1 VTQIIPLPLSLD
13 DASFEQ
19 VFLALA
25 SLAPDD
31 KILLDAR
38 HTRWAT
44 PYGLTALLTV
54 AQARTATPA
63 LVPPEADDTLSY
75 WARTGFFAHAE
86 SLYDLRGS
94 VPKLKPGGES
104 HVLLEI
110 TEISKSG
117 DVHDVVDRIQQR
129 AQKILSS
136 ELNID
141 ASATIRFVTTLS
153 EVCQNVVEHAGS
165 SGWVA
170 VQTYQW
176 KKRLG
181 RRVVQIAVSDG
192 GVGFRRSLESLPGRQ
207 PPAAGDRWDDGMA
220 LEEAVIRGVSRFR
233 DRGRGQGLAG
243 ARNFLGKWAGKLS
256 IRSGTA
262 RIAIVP
268 SWDEDV
274 PLTQGLPYFP
284 GAQVQITI
292 PERTTEADKAG
303 RRQESAAPV

>member
-1 VTQIIPLPLSLD
+1 MTQIISLPLSLD

-19 VFLALA
+19 VFQAL
-25 SLAPDD
+25 SQTAPDD

-44 PYGLTALLTV
+44 PYGLTVLLTI
-54 AQARTATPA
+54 AQTRTAKPA
-63 LVPPEADDTLSY
+63 LVPPEAEDVVSY

-86 SLYDLRGS
+86 SLFEIRGT
-94 VPKLKPGGES
+94 VPKLRAGAES
-104 HVLLEI
+104 HVLLEV
-110 TEISKSG
+110 TEISRV
-117 DVHDVVDRIQQR
+117 DDIHTVVGRIQER

-141 ASATIRFVTTLS
+141 SSASIRFVTTLS
-153 EVCQNVVEHAGS
+153 EVCQNVVEHAKK

-192 GVGFRRSLESLPGRQ
+192 GMGFRRSLEMLDGRDQ
-207 PPAAGDRWDDGMA
+207 PAPGDRWDDGMA

-233 DRGRGQGLAG
+233 DRGRGQGLAN
-243 ARNFLGKWAGKLS
+243 ARNFLGKWSGKLS

-268 SWDEDV
+268 SWDEDS
-274 PLTQGLPYFP
+274 PLSQGLPYFP
-284 GAQVQITI
+284 GAQVLITI
-292 PERTTEADKAG
+292 PERVRDDTDH
-303 RRQESAAPV
+303 

>member
-1 VTQIIPLPLSLD
+1 VTQIISLPLSLD

-19 VFLALA
+19 VFQAL
-25 SLAPDD
+25 SQIAPDD
-31 KILLDAR
+31 KVLLDAR

-54 AQARTATPA
+54 AQTRGTTPA
-63 LVPPEADDTLSY
+63 FVPPEADDTLSY

-86 SLYDLRGS
+86 SLFDIRGPF
-94 VPKLKPGGES
+94 PKLRPGGES

-110 TEISKSG
+110 TEVSKSG
-117 DVHDVVDRIQQR
+117 DVHDVVERIKER
-129 AQKILSS
+129 AQKILA

-141 ASATIRFVTTLS
+141 SSATMRFVVTLS
-153 EVCQNVVEHAGS
+153 EVCQNVVEHAGT

-192 GVGFRRSLESLPGRQ
+192 GLGFRRSLESLPGRQ
-207 PPAAGDRWDDGMA
+207 SPASGDRWDDGMA
-220 LEEAVIRGVSRFR
+220 LEEAVIQGVSRFR

-243 ARNFLGKWAGKLS
+243 ARNFLGKWSGKLS

-268 SWDEDV
+268 SWDEDT
-274 PLTQGLPYFP
+274 PLCRGLPYFP
-284 GAQVQITI
+284 GAQVLITV
-292 PERTTEADKAG
+292 PERIT
-303 RRQESAAPV
+303 P

>member
-1 VTQIIPLPLSLD
+1 MTQIISLPLSVD
-13 DASFEQ
+13 DASFEH
-19 VFLALA
+19 VFQALA
-25 SLAPDD
+25 PIASDD

-44 PYGLTALLTV
+44 PYGLTVLLTV
-54 AQARTATPA
+54 AQTRQTKPEF
-63 LVPPEADDTLSY
+63 VPPEADDTTSY
-75 WARTGFFAHAE
+75 WARTGFFGHAE
-86 SLYDLRGS
+86 KLFDIRKP
-94 VPKLKPGGES
+94 VPKSRPGAES

-110 TEISKSG
+110 TEISKV
-117 DVHDVVDRIQQR
+117 DDIHTVVGRIQER

-141 ASATIRFVTTLS
+141 GAASIRFVTTLS
-153 EVCQNVVEHAGS
+153 EVCQNVVEHAEK

-192 GVGFRRSLESLPGRQ
+192 GMGFRRSLEKLDGREA
-207 PPAAGDRWDDGMA
+207 PAPGDRWDDGMA

-233 DRGRGQGLAG
+233 DRGRGQGLAN
-243 ARNFLGKWAGKLS
+243 ARNFLGKWSGKLS

-262 RIAIVP
+262 RIAVVP
-268 SWDEDV
+268 SWDDDSA
-274 PLTQGLPYFP
+274 LLQSLPYFP
-284 GAQVQITI
+284 GAQVLITI
-292 PERTTEADKAG
+292 PERIGE
-303 RRQESAAPV
+303 

>member
-1 VTQIIPLPLSLD
+1 VTQIVSLPLSLD

-19 VFLALA
+19 VFSALA
-25 SLAPDD
+25 VLAPDD
-31 KILLDAR
+31 KVLLDAR

-54 AQARTATPA
+54 AQTRTSTPG

-86 SLYDLRGS
+86 SLYDIRGA
-94 VPKLKPGGES
+94 VPRIRPGGES
-104 HVLLEI
+104 HVLLEV
-110 TEISKSG
+110 TEVAKSG
-117 DVHDVVDRIQQR
+117 DVHDVVDRIKDR

-141 ASATIRFVTTLS
+141 TSATIRFVTTLS
-153 EVCQNVVEHAGS
+153 EVCQNVVEHAGAG
-165 SGWVA
+165 GWVA
-170 VQTYQW
+170 VQTYKWQ
-176 KKRLG
+176 KRLG

-207 PPAAGDRWDDGMA
+207 APDRWDDGMA

-284 GAQVQITI
+284 GAQVLITI
-292 PERTTEADKAG
+292 PERIAEL
-303 RRQESAAPV
+303 AATA

>member
-1 VTQIIPLPLSLD
+1 MTQIIPLPLSLD

-19 VFLALA
+19 VFQALA
-25 SLAPDD
+25 ALAPDD
-31 KILLDAR
+31 KVLLDAR

-44 PYGLTALLTV
+44 PSGLTVLLTV
-54 AQARTATPA
+54 AQTRQARPA
-63 LVPPEADDTLSY
+63 LVPPEADDTVSY

-86 SLYDLRGS
+86 SLYEIRGS
-94 VPKLKPGGES
+94 VPKLRPGGES

-110 TEISKSG
+110 TEVSKA
-117 DVHDVVDRIQQR
+117 DDIHDVVGRIQQR
-129 AQKILSS
+129 AQKILES

-141 ASATIRFVTTLS
+141 AAATIRFVTTLS
-153 EVCQNVVEHAGS
+153 EVCQNVVEHADA

-192 GVGFRRSLESLPGRQ
+192 GTGFRRSLEKLPGRQ
-207 PPAAGDRWDDGMA
+207 PPAPGDRWDDGMA

-233 DRGRGQGLAG
+233 DRGRGQGLAN
-243 ARNFLGKWAGKLS
+243 ARNFLGKWSGKLS

-268 SWDEDV
+268 SWDEDT
-274 PLTQGLPYFP
+274 PLCQGLPYFP
-284 GAQVQITI
+284 GAQVLITI
-292 PERTTEADKAG
+292 PERIRDD
-303 RRQESAAPV
+303 SDH

>member
-19 VFLALA
+19 VFAALA
-25 SLAPDD
+25 ALAPDE
-31 KILLDAR
+31 KVLLDAR

-44 PYGLTALLTV
+44 PYGLTGLLTL
-54 AQARTATPA
+54 AQTRATTPG
-63 LVPPEADDTLSY
+63 LVPPEADETLSY

-86 SLYDLRGS
+86 SLYDLRGP

-110 TEISKSG
+110 TEISKAG
-117 DVHDVVDRIQQR
+117 DVHDVVERIKDR
-129 AQKILSS
+129 AQKILT

-141 ASATIRFVTTLS
+141 TSATMRFVATLS
-153 EVCQNVVEHAGS
+153 EICQNVVEHSGS

-192 GVGFRRSLESLPGRQ
+192 GMGFRQSLESLPGRP
-207 PPAAGDRWDDGMA
+207 PPAPGDRWDDGMA

-233 DRGRGQGLAG
+233 DRGRGHGLAG
-243 ARNFLGKWAGKLS
+243 TRNFLGKWTGKLS

-268 SWDEDV
+268 SWDDDV

-284 GAQVQITI
+284 GAQVLITI
-292 PERTTEADKAG
+292 PERVTVTAVA
-303 RRQESAAPV
+303 S

>member
-1 VTQIIPLPLSLD
+1 VTQIISLPLSLD

-19 VFLALA
+19 VFQALA
-25 SLAPDD
+25 PIAPDD

-44 PYGLTALLTV
+44 PYGLTVLLTL
-54 AQARTATPA
+54 AQTRATKPEF
-63 LVPPEADDTLSY
+63 VPPEADDVTSY
-75 WARTGFFAHAE
+75 WARTGFFGHAE
-86 SLYDLRGS
+86 KLFDIRKP
-94 VPKLKPGGES
+94 VPKSRPGAES

-110 TEISKSG
+110 TEISKV
-117 DVHDVVDRIQQR
+117 DDIHTVVGRIQER
-129 AQKILSS
+129 AQKILA

-141 ASATIRFVTTLS
+141 GAASIRFVTTLS
-153 EVCQNVVEHAGS
+153 EVCQNVVEHAEK

-192 GVGFRRSLESLPGRQ
+192 GMGFRRSLEKLDGREA
-207 PPAAGDRWDDGMA
+207 PAAGDRWDDGMA

-233 DRGRGQGLAG
+233 DRGRGQGLAN
-243 ARNFLGKWAGKLS
+243 ARNFLGKWSGKLS

-262 RIAIVP
+262 RIAVVP
-268 SWDEDV
+268 SWDDDSA
-274 PLTQGLPYFP
+274 LLQSLPYFP
-284 GAQVQITI
+284 GAQVLITI
-292 PERTTEADKAG
+292 PERIAE
-303 RRQESAAPV
+303 

>member
-1 VTQIIPLPLSLD
+1 MTQIISLPLTLD
-13 DASFEQ
+13 EASFEQ

-38 HTRWAT
+38 HTRWAS
-44 PYGLTALLTV
+44 PYGLTVLLTL
-54 AQARTATPA
+54 AQTRQTRPGF
-63 LVPPEADDTLSY
+63 VPPEAEDTSSY

-86 SLYDLRGS
+86 SLYEIRGA
-94 VPKLKPGGES
+94 VPKLRPGGES

-110 TEISKSG
+110 TEISKA
-117 DVHDVVDRIQQR
+117 DDIHDVVGRIQQR
-129 AQKILSS
+129 AQNILES

-141 ASATIRFVTTLS
+141 GAATIRFVTTLS
-153 EVCQNVVEHAGS
+153 EVCQNVVEHADK

-192 GVGFRRSLESLPGRQ
+192 GMGFRRSLEKLPGRQ
-207 PPAAGDRWDDGMA
+207 LPAAGDRWDDGMA

-233 DRGRGQGLAG
+233 DRGRGQGLAN
-243 ARNFLGKWAGKLS
+243 ARNFLAKWSGKLS

-268 SWDEDV
+268 SWDEDT
-274 PLTQGLPYFP
+274 PLCQGLPYFP
-284 GAQVQITI
+284 GAQVLITI
-292 PERTTEADKAG
+292 PERN
-303 RRQESAAPV
+303 SP

>member
-1 VTQIIPLPLSLD
+1 VTQIISLPLSLD

-19 VFLALA
+19 VFQAL
-25 SLAPDD
+25 SQVAPDD

-44 PYGLTALLTV
+44 PYGLTVLLTI
-54 AQARTATPA
+54 AQTRGSTPGF
-63 LVPPEADDTLSY
+63 VPPEADDTLSY

-86 SLYDLRGS
+86 SLYDIRGP
-94 VPKLKPGGES
+94 VPKVRPGGES
-104 HVLLEI
+104 AVLLEI
-110 TEISKSG
+110 TEVSKSA

-129 AQKILSS
+129 ASKILSS

-141 ASATIRFVTTLS
+141 AAATIRFVTTLS
-153 EVCQNVVEHAGS
+153 EVCQNVVEHAQT

-192 GVGFRRSLESLPGRQ
+192 GLGFRRSLESLPGRQ
-207 PPAAGDRWDDGMA
+207 PPASGDRWDDGMA

-243 ARNFLGKWAGKLS
+243 ARNFLGKWSGKLS

-268 SWDEDV
+268 SWDEDT
-274 PLTQGLPYFP
+274 PLCQGLPYFP
-284 GAQVQITI
+284 GAQVLITI
-292 PERTTEADKAG
+292 PERVA
-303 RRQESAAPV
+303 Q